1 MTAMEVATR
10 GRTLALTAPMRLAA
24 LVAVSFVARL
34 LVTAKQA
41 TPTIFPDEYIYTAI
55 SRSIATSG
63 LPEIRGHIAH
73 FPPLLASIL
82 TAPAWLFG
90 DVSFGFRA
98 AQGIAALALSLAA
111 VPAYL
116 LARRIGV
123 GAGGALGVAALTLVV
138 PDTVFVSFMTAESFA
153 YPLALAA
160 LWAGVA
166 ALERP
171 TRRTQLLFVVLAG
184 LATFARI
191 QFVVL
196 AAAFMVAVV
205 VVGWREHRL
214 RAVLKEQRLPLGLF
228 AALAVALA
236 VLGLGYYGDVVH
248 LKVLSLGVLE
258 SAGNN
263 VFVLLCAAG
272 VALVPGAAIGLW
284 LGIAKPQGRGELAF
298 SALTLA
304 FAGGVLGEAALY
316 GSSVHERY
324 VFYVVPLLA
333 IAFLRYA
340 ERGWPAKLAHVLLA
354 VLLAVGAT
362 AVPLTTLG
370 SRGEANAS
378 LLVAVHFLLLHV
390 ANAGDASA
398 IALAVL
404 TVALIVA
411 VAVSARPR
419 IGVPVV
425 LAVSIGIAT
434 AGLAGATVFQWRNAQ
449 EVRDAFLP
457 PSPSWVDEAKVGHP
471 TLVQASGGLSTRA
484 HVQLFW
490 NRSVDRV
497 ALLPNVEP
505 IDAFTAAHLN
515 VAQSG
520 TLVSRGAPLTGPLL
534 FDQYASYVRL
544 RGATEVGAAG
554 GYHLYTLTGPAQ
566 LGLYFAGLYDD
577 GWVAPRGTLDLWAPV
592 SLEGTLRLRLET
604 PTVLPATRYDLRVVD
619 GKRMVIRLAPGA
631 SRTVSIPVC
640 AHGGSHWRLVF
651 GSSTVAAIGDRAVG
665 GRAGKPV
672 FVPGKAC

>member
-1 MTAMEVATR
+1 V
-10 GRTLALTAPMRLAA
+10 
-24 LVAVSFVARL
+24 
-34 LVTAKQA
+34 
-41 TPTIFPDEYIYTAI
+41 
-55 SRSIATSG
+55 
-63 LPEIRGHIAH
+63 
-73 FPPLLASIL
+73 
-82 TAPAWLFG
+82 
-90 DVSFGFRA
+90 
-98 AQGIAALALSLAA
+98 
-111 VPAYL
+111 
-116 LARRIGV
+116 
-123 GAGGALGVAALTLVV
+123 
-138 PDTVFVSFMTAESFA
+138 
-153 YPLALAA
+153 
-160 LWAGVA
+160 
-166 ALERP
+166 
-171 TRRTQLLFVVLAG
+171 
-184 LATFARI
+184 
-191 QFVVL
+191 
-196 AAAFMVAVV
+196 
-205 VVGWREHRL
+205 
-214 RAVLKEQRLPLGLF
+214 
-228 AALAVALA
+228 
-236 VLGLGYYGDVVH
+236 
-248 LKVLSLGVLE
+248 
-258 SAGNN
+258 
-263 VFVLLCAAG
+263 
-272 VALVPGAAIGLW
+272 
-284 LGIAKPQGRGELAF
+284 
-298 SALTLA
+298 
-304 FAGGVLGEAALY
+304 
-316 GSSVHERY
+316 
-324 VFYVVPLLA
+324 
-333 IAFLRYA
+333 
-340 ERGWPAKLAHVLLA
+340 
-354 VLLAVGAT
+354 
-362 AVPLTTLG
+362 
-370 SRGEANAS
+370 
-378 LLVAVHFLLLHV
+378 
-390 ANAGDASA
+390 
-398 IALAVL
+398 
-404 TVALIVA
+404 IVA